1 MAQPALNIGITTEA
15 DGSVTVD
22 LNSTR
27 RSDDEVKPP
36 PDDHEANL
44 ADYLPDAALT
54 AIEAELH
61 EGIDA
66 DVASRQR
73 WVQNYNEGIQL
84 LGMLLEKPGELA
96 NNTTTV
102 RHWMLSWAIV
112 TFQALANGEMLP
124 ARGPCKVEN
133 DGPLPNDIAE
143 ALERD
148 INHYLK
154 TKFKA
159 YYPDTDRGLYYL
171 GYGGTIFKKVYTCP
185 LRKMPVSETVYLP
198 DLIISNEAV
207 TIEDARRVTHQVEG
221 FSENKIRQMIES
233 GWWADKPILNPVLNP
248 STTRTAQ
255 NAALGL
261 AASPSLVRDYPHTM
275 YECYTWLDLG
285 RWGDE
290 FREKDQEP
298 NLQLPYVVT
307 SDRDTRQVYRIARGW
322 RKDGNRNQH
331 IKRFI
336 KWGLVPG
343 FGYLDQGY
351 LNLLGNTD
359 MAATALLRILVDSG
373 IFSNFPGGVRVKGIR
388 LDTNEIRP
396 GPGEFPEIE
405 TGGLPINQAIM
416 ALPFKGPTA
425 EVLALLQHIESTAEK
440 MVGAAQMQ
448 TKEGIKDIPVGTMMA
463 AIEQSAIPQIAV
475 HKRLHNS
482 QKEELM
488 ALRDEL
494 VATPDALT
502 LLKNG
507 DEEQPYTAEQL
518 GAASLIP
525 ASDPEMPAHLHRF
538 MQATALEMLAA
549 QHPDLYDQ
557 YEVQAE
563 VQRMARINP
572 EVTKRVLLKPG
583 PPAPPPP
590 DPTTLQIQM
599 LERIEQAKLALKADE
614 VEKKNELDKMALQ
627 VKAMFQ
633 KQELELK
640 REKQETETSLAAA
653 QNQEQTEAERDAET
667 LRLAQEQEAADK
679 DREKDLTETEMKI
692 ESAEAIA
699 AMKDQT
705 TLIVEGMREDQA
717 PTEDKPARDKKSGP

>member
-1 MAQPALNIGITTEA
+1 MAQPALDIGISTEA
-15 DGSVTVD
+15 DGSVVID
-22 LNSTR
+22 LNSSRKTG
-27 RSDDEVKPP
+27 EETKPP
-36 PDDHEANL
+36 PDDHEVNL

-54 AIEAELH
+54 SIEAELH

-66 DVASRQR
+66 DIASRQR

-84 LGMLLEKPGELA
+84 LGMLLERPGELA

-171 GYGGTIFKKVYTCP
+171 GYGGTIFKKVYPCP

-221 FSENKIRQMIES
+221 FSTNKIRQMIDS

-261 AASPSLVRDYPHTM
+261 AASPSLQRDYPHTM

-285 RWGDE
+285 RWGEE
-290 FREKDQEP
+290 FRETDQDPDLE
-298 NLQLPYVVT
+298 LPYVVT
-307 SDRDTRQVYRIARGW
+307 SDRDTRQVYRISRGW
-322 RKDGNRNQH
+322 RKGGNRNQH

-425 EVLALLQHIESTAEK
+425 EVLALLQHVESSAEK
-440 MVGAAQMQ
+440 MVGASNMQ

-463 AIEQSAIPQIAV
+463 AIEMNAVPQIAV
-475 HKRLHNS
+475 HKRLHNG

-494 VATPDALT
+494 VATPDALA

-538 MQATALEMLAA
+538 MQATALEMLAT
-549 QHPDLYDQ
+549 QHPEMYDA

-563 VQRMARINP
+563 VHRMAHING
-572 EVTKRVLLKPG
+572 EITKRVLRRPQ
-583 PPAPPPP
+583 PTAPQP
-590 DPTTLQIQM
+590 DPTTLQLMM
-599 LERIEQAKLALKADE
+599 LKDIEEKKLALKKEDQDGRRALDE
-614 VEKKNELDKMALQ
+614 MAAKVKAHFQQQELD
-627 VKAMFQ
+627 
-633 KQELELK
+633 LK

-653 QNQEQTEAERDAET
+653 QDQEHTEAQRDAET

-679 DREKDLTETEMKI
+679 DRVQALTEAEMKI
-692 ESAEAIA
+692 DSQEAVA
-699 AMKDQT
+699 AMHDQT
-705 TLIVEGMREDQA
+705 TLIVEGIRADKE